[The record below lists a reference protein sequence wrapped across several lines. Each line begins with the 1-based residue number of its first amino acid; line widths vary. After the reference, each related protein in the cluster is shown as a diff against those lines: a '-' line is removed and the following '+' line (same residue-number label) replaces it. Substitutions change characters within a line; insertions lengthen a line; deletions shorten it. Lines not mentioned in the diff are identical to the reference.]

1 VRRSLAAALA
11 TVTAALLVV
20 IALPA
25 GASAAPL
32 DPDAV
37 SSRMLQKSD
46 VVPVMGLG
54 RPLTKNVYTIEGNA
68 PPLCNQANQRLVQG
82 PSADSNAAVTLD
94 RGQKSGLNQSVY
106 EYGTRAA
113 AVEAFAAVERRA
125 KQCKQ
130 TNVLPGSGQKATQLL
145 TFGPAAVQFKG
156 VPGVWTREIN
166 SQSRGKVV
174 FDMYSLNLLVGSTI
188 QQYNLAFFD
197 AGRTADVQRS
207 SVDTLALDLAKRWQS

>member
-1 VRRSLAAALA
+1 MRRSLAAALA
-11 TVTAALLVV
+11 SVTAALLVV
-20 IALPA
+20 VALPA

-37 SSRMLQKSD
+37 SAKMLQKSD

-54 RPLTKNVYTIEGNA
+54 KPLTKNVYNIEGNA
-68 PPLCNQANQRLVQG
+68 PPLCNQANQRLVQA
-82 PSADSNAAVTLD
+82 PAAESNAAVTVD
-94 RGQKSGLNQSVY
+94 RKQQSGLNQAVY

-113 AVEAFAAVERRA
+113 AVSAFTALTRRA

-130 TNVLPGSGQKATQLL
+130 TNVLPASGGKGVQVL
-145 TFGPAAVQFKG
+145 TSGAAAVAFKG
-156 VPGVWTREIN
+156 VPGVWTREVDTMA
-166 SQSRGKVV
+166 RGKVA

-197 AGRTADVQRS
+197 QGRTADVQRS
-207 SVDTLALDLAKRWQS
+207 AVDTLALDLAKRWQS